1 MIKWHR
7 RYKEGNA
14 VILREVFTCYC
25 VLTDELA
32 RQTRRVIP
40 FQKMRTAKMR
50 EHEKKYAVQDKAGNL
65 KCFNYKG
72 QRNRRAAAHDVK
84 NKREATEMPRY
95 G

>member
-1 MIKWHR
+1 
-7 RYKEGNA
+7 
-14 VILREVFTCYC
+14 
-25 VLTDELA
+25 
-32 RQTRRVIP
+32 
-40 FQKMRTAKMR
+40 MR

-72 QRNRRAAAHDVK
+72 QRNKRAAAHDVK